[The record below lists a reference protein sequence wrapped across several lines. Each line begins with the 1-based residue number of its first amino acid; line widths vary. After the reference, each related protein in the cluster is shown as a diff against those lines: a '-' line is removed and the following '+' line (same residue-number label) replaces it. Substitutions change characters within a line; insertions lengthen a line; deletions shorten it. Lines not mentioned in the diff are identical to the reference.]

1 MSQPYPNSVNHRRRL
16 ISRWPGRITGALVGL
31 TAGVGVLFWLA
42 KRQSD
47 EVHLWGR
54 EEIECKKAV
63 AGLIGK
69 LDLAD
74 RGAGFDAEKAKAAGK
89 TLAHRQD
96 ALLVKAQLDRGIP
109 RENLR
114 LKIQAEAD
122 LKIANQQ
129 KQLISINGITEWL
142 ASLEPKKEDV
152 GPLDAK
158 LWAIPAN
165 LPAPRFVL
173 VAVDTALEVPAKA
186 AEAAEGSEELAL
198 MKKDLASLQMLE
210 GTAKIREQALGRLL
224 KDKAFQNPL
233 PGFSRAL
240 VEVYEGIAGGDSI
253 SNLAKAE
260 MQSREAALV
269 AANMAT
275 ATLRKLGKPDDA
287 LATAPENHIK
297 NRIELM
303 RAVEGA
309 FRAGDRNVVAV
320 FKNDPAFRQV
330 IEFAKSI
337 NSETFY
343 LNKVRASDLPQ
354 PRRIQLIDLLFA
366 CEPQARWL
374 TKWVAQGSPLPGD
387 LQPKKPMG
395 GAP

>member
-1 MSQPYPNSVNHRRRL
+1 
-16 ISRWPGRITGALVGL
+16 
-31 TAGVGVLFWLA
+31 
-42 KRQSD
+42 
-47 EVHLWGR
+47 
-54 EEIECKKAV
+54 
-63 AGLIGK
+63 
-69 LDLAD
+69 
-74 RGAGFDAEKAKAAGK
+74 
-89 TLAHRQD
+89 
-96 ALLVKAQLDRGIP
+96 
-109 RENLR
+109 
-114 LKIQAEAD
+114 
-122 LKIANQQ
+122 
-129 KQLISINGITEWL
+129 
-142 ASLEPKKEDV
+142 
-152 GPLDAK
+152 
-158 LWAIPAN
+158 
-165 LPAPRFVL
+165 
-173 VAVDTALEVPAKA
+173 
-186 AEAAEGSEELAL
+186 
-198 MKKDLASLQMLE
+198 
-210 GTAKIREQALGRLL
+210 LGRLL

-269 AANMAT
+269 TANKAT

-309 FRAGDRNVVAV
+309 FRAGDRNGVAV

>member
-1 MSQPYPNSVNHRRRL
+1 MNQPYPNSVNHRRRL

-69 LDLAD
+69 LALAD

-114 LKIQAEAD
+114 LKIQAEGD

-129 KQLISINGITEWL
+129 KQLISVDGITEWL
-142 ASLEPKKEDV
+142 AFLEPKKEDV
-152 GPLDAK
+152 GPVDAK
-158 LWAIPAN
+158 QWAIPAN

-173 VAVDTALEVPAKA
+173 VPVDTALEVPAKA
-186 AEAAEGSEELAL
+186 AEAAEASEELAL
-198 MKKDLASLQMLE
+198 IKKDLADLQRLE
-210 GTAKIREQALGRLL
+210 GTAKIREQALGKLL
-224 KDKAFQNPL
+224 KDKAFQNSL
-233 PGFSRAL
+233 PGFSSAL
-240 VEVYEGIAGGDSI
+240 LEVYEGTARGDSI
-253 SNLAKAE
+253 TNLAKAE
-260 MQSREAALV
+260 VQLRQTALET
-269 AANMAT
+269 ANKAT

-287 LATAPENHIK
+287 LATALENHIK
-297 NRIELM
+297 NRLELV

-309 FRAGDRNVVAV
+309 FRAGDRTVVAV

-330 IEFAKSI
+330 IDFAKSI
-337 NSETFY
+337 DGTNFY
-343 LNKVRASDLPQ
+343 LNKVRTSDLPQ
-354 PRRIQLIDLLFA
+354 PKRIQLIDQLFA
-366 CEPQARWL
+366 CEPQARWM
-374 TKWVAQGSPLPGD
+374 TKWVAQGCPLPGD
-387 LQPKKPMG
+387 IQPKMPMG
-395 GAP
+395 AAP